1 MKKKFLL
8 ALLCAIFII
17 PYGTTAYAE
26 SIAVETEYVEDIIRD
41 FLQNYTEES
50 MLYTDEDLITHTV
63 ADESIPRS
71 IHASESTYQLTSGDT
86 TLQKMQ
92 NNILFVE
99 EKAQYFKAIRQFY
112 NIRRTD
118 LSLEYDFE
126 ELRLDSDTN
135 TGFARVSEVATFYYT
150 DYEYPSLYETIY
162 DIDLVNIDG
171 IWLIADVTDNDW
183 FDIEYKSDTELQSQ
197 DLISETIEAIE
208 RAIPSTIVAPA
219 ADEELLADDAIYK
232 IRYNRENARAYAWTY
247 TRDSSSADPDDFYNS
262 AFAVFPR
269 EDCMNFASQC
279 MWAGFSGSQI
289 EESIDSHSLPMDADG
304 EFVWYGA
311 QNGKTNNSS
320 SWVSCQNFRK
330 YLTGNFDGTGT
341 SGSNS
346 ETDVGMYAQIIE
358 VKSGE
363 NISGTSPSLLVGAV
377 AHTKGDGGPY
387 AHAIVITDAS
397 SLDRGNIYFCA
408 HTTDCKNIKLADKYL
423 SVPMKIF
430 LPQYMRSDESTLSYI
445 KTEMIPPIAYGS
457 KETISFSV
465 TKPQYRMTI
474 IVTDPNG
481 EFKQASV
488 ENYPTECSI
497 QYTFR
502 ERGLHRVDCF
512 AKDESTSEAIK
523 STYYIYCY

>member
-71 IHASESTYQLTSGDT
+71 IHASESTYQLTSGDA

-171 IWLIADVTDNDW
+171 IWVT
-183 FDIEYKSDTELQSQ
+183 
-197 DLISETIEAIE
+197 
-208 RAIPSTIVAPA
+208 
-219 ADEELLADDAIYK
+219 
-232 IRYNRENARAYAWTY
+232 
-247 TRDSSSADPDDFYNS
+247 
-262 AFAVFPR
+262 
-269 EDCMNFASQC
+269 
-279 MWAGFSGSQI
+279 
-289 EESIDSHSLPMDADG
+289 
-304 EFVWYGA
+304 
-311 QNGKTNNSS
+311 
-320 SWVSCQNFRK
+320 
-330 YLTGNFDGTGT
+330 
-341 SGSNS
+341 
-346 ETDVGMYAQIIE
+346 
-358 VKSGE
+358 VKS
-363 NISGTSPSLLVGAV
+363 SGV
-377 AHTKGDGGPY
+377 
-387 AHAIVITDAS
+387 
-397 SLDRGNIYFCA
+397 
-408 HTTDCKNIKLADKYL
+408 
-423 SVPMKIF
+423 
-430 LPQYMRSDESTLSYI
+430 
-445 KTEMIPPIAYGS
+445 
-457 KETISFSV
+457 
-465 TKPQYRMTI
+465 
-474 IVTDPNG
+474 
-481 EFKQASV
+481 
-488 ENYPTECSI
+488 
-497 QYTFR
+497 
-502 ERGLHRVDCF
+502 
-512 AKDESTSEAIK
+512 
-523 STYYIYCY
+523 